1 MHFFK
6 CFRSGFFFDFRV
18 RFGSPK
24 PLFWLPKRGKR
35 ELKIGIE
42 HGWRPRSVSGASREC
57 PGTVPGGPRE
67 PLGSVQERPESV
79 RERPEASP
87 KRSGSVPGAFLERF
101 GCSRT
106 LKWRLGASQDRFV
119 GFLGGSEQEFGMLG
133 GILGDL
139 GCVLAC
145 TRARTRTSTSTRRRT
160 RTRTHM
166 HTHMHAHAHA
176 EVQVWNF
183 CN

>member
-42 HGWRPRSVSGASREC
+42 HRWRPRSVSGASREC
-57 PGTVPGGPRE
+57 PGTVPGGSRE
-67 PLGSVQERPESV
+67 PLGSVRERPESV

-106 LKWRLGASQDRFV
+106 LQWRLGASQDRFV
-119 GFLGGSEQEFGMLG
+119 RFLGGSGQEFGR
-133 GILGDL
+133 IW
-139 GCVLAC
+139 
-145 TRARTRTSTSTRRRT
+145 AR
-160 RTRTHM
+160 
-166 HTHMHAHAHA
+166 
-176 EVQVWNF
+176 F
-183 CN
+183 CNIV